1 MQSISAFGTRTKN
14 LSEKELDKFTATNEP
29 DHVAVGTLLI
39 GTADPEPE
47 GIGEFIVLM
56 HCESTAMLGLLG
68 HFDGAKTSL
77 GRAEIVVRF
86 PVTLNSDQTAAPSC

>member
-1 MQSISAFGTRTKN
+1 VQSISAFGTRTKN

-56 HCESTAMLGLLG
+56 HRDAWVAGPFRRCQDVAW
-68 HFDGAKTSL
+68 
-77 GRAEIVVRF
+77 
-86 PVTLNSDQTAAPSC
+86 